1 MNVRPAGRS
10 AALLQ
15 VAHPASAAAEVREAA
30 AAAGVTLQEVV
41 PGAETVLVVAARA
54 ADLTRLLARLPEVT
68 GSSPMSAGHG
78 PEGAVC
84 LDVRYDGPDLAAV
97 GELTGL
103 GAEGVVAA
111 HSGARFRGAFGGF
124 APGFCYLEGLPA
136 TLRVPRLPE
145 PRPSVP
151 AGAVAVADRYSA
163 VYPRST
169 PGGWRILGHTDTAIW
184 DSRRE
189 PPALLRPGTLVTFR
203 AVPVTT
209 AP

>member
-30 AAAGVTLQEVV
+30 AAAGVTLQEIV

-54 ADLTRLLARLPEVT
+54 GDLTRLLARLPEVT

-78 PEGAVC
+78 PEGAVR

-103 GAEGVVAA
+103 GIEGVVAA
-111 HSGARFRGAFGGF
+111 HSGARLRGAFSGF
-124 APGFCYLEGLPA
+124 APGFCYLEGLPDA
-136 TLRVPRLPE
+136 LRVPRLPE

-169 PGGWRILGHTDTAIW
+169 PGGWRILGHTDTVIW

-189 PPALLRPGTLVTFR
+189 PPALLRPGTVVTFR
-203 AVPVTT
+203 PVP
-209 AP
+209 